1 MAPDSTASEPAPD
14 ERRRR
19 RALLRWSAV
28 AAASGYGAGLFWPH
42 DETPSRPVA
51 MPGFSTLNGQAVRI
65 DTAGQRGLLV
75 CFWATSCAICVQD
88 LPALSR
94 LLDQWSPRGI
104 AVVAV
109 AMAYDREEMV
119 RHVARMNP
127 GAPPIALDTHGEIA
141 AALGPIRDTPTHCLL
156 DRQGRVLLRHRGRL
170 DPTTL
175 APRLRALTE
184 RT

>member
-1 MAPDSTASEPAPD
+1 MAPDAAPSDPAASD
-14 ERRRR
+14 RRRR
-19 RALLRWSAV
+19 SLLRWSAV
-28 AAASGYGAGLFWPH
+28 AAVSGYGAGLFWPP
-42 DETPSRPVA
+42 DESPSRPVA
-51 MPGFSTLNGQAVRI
+51 MPGFSTLNGQPVRI
-65 DTAGQRGLLV
+65 DTPGQRGLLV

-94 LLDQWSPRGI
+94 LRDQWSPRGI

-156 DRQGRVLLRHRGRL
+156 DQKGRVLSRDRGRL
-170 DPTTL
+170 DLTML